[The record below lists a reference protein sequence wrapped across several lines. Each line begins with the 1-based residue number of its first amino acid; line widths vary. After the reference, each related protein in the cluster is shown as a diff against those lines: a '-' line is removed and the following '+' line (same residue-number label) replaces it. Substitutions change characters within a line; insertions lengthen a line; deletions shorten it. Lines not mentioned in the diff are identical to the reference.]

1 MVAPLTQTTL
11 DCLRVIQEIIH
22 YNYDDDPLNAKQLKQ
37 GSMRLMCGYI
47 PGLVVSSKYVF
58 R

>member
-47 PGLVVSSKYVF
+47 PGFSREL
-58 R
+58 